1 MRRAS
6 YKSHMGGLA
15 IWPDPLRLLDS
26 GVRDLVFFVGLALP
40 ECSPYLHRRDCSA
53 PKPGK
58 KKQKRYNYSCAVQ
71 ILHKFPLFFR
81 YSYKTA

>member
-6 YKSHMGGLA
+6 YKSHIGGLA
-15 IWPDPLRLLDS
+15 VRLDPFRVLDS
-26 GVRDLVFFVGLALP
+26 GVRNLVSFGGLARP

-58 KKQKRYNYSCAVQ
+58 KKQKRYNYSCAV
-71 ILHKFPLFFR
+71 
-81 YSYKTA
+81 